1 MGVRRGFRRWL
12 VTCAAALG
20 VLGCCGCGGAVA
32 AVRLTD
38 LGDAV
43 VSCGSEEAA
52 WRGSETYGSWY
63 HAIVLSRVRE
73 IDLIARDALSFGPWQ
88 ARDDIDALEARPCLR
103 SMLDGAT
110 FGRVMLL
117 GPRPGAV
124 REVWRREWKEG
135 MPVWTRE

>member
-1 MGVRRGFRRWL
+1 MFA
-12 VTCAAALG
+12 TSSAEAAYRKGEL
-20 VLGCCGCGGAVA
+20 LWKCDF
-32 AVRLTD
+32 TP
-38 LGDAV
+38 
-43 VSCGSEEAA
+43 EEAA
-52 WRGSETYGSWY
+52 RCGVAVLASAHGSSF
-63 HAIVLSRVRE
+63 
-73 IDLIARDALSFGPWQ
+73 DAL
-88 ARDDIDALEARPCLR
+88 AARPCLR